1 MRFGPTS
8 LKASSVLA
16 KGLHRPK
23 FRSNL
28 RISEQIV
35 AGEKSF
41 VVKVPETNSYNRF
54 GATEYELLTLCDGT
68 RTRLDIAAVWNQLH
82 PHEALSEEE
91 VMDFLEGIEPE
102 VWEQSAGEKNRAVLE
117 RVRDERKSRVDQS
130 SMLYI
135 SFRAWDPNK
144 TLTKLDP
151 YLGWMFTP
159 AFVVFSIFLFVVAA
173 YLLAGDWSQVQRD
186 TSALYSFQG
195 KTAYDIWIFWFLLFG
210 LGAIHEFGHGLT
222 CKHFGGD
229 VHQMGF
235 LLIYFTPAFFTDTTD
250 IMLFDRIG
258 RRQWVLF
265 AGIWIELVIC
275 GIAAIFWRFT
285 APGSF
290 ANDFAYKTMLLSG
303 IQGALLNL
311 NPLIKADGYYA
322 LAEYLRI
329 DNLRDDAFAYLR
341 AWSRKYLFLADIDLP
356 QTSRRHRRVFMI
368 FGLAAISYSVLL
380 VILTILFVKNVFVS
394 KFGSTWGYFL
404 TLAVVYYFSR
414 KGLGKGWRQL
424 RAWWRE
430 KREEYMAW
438 RMTRRQQVGAIA
450 LAVVFLIPPIPSRVA
465 SDFTL
470 EPGREARLRPQVSGT
485 VRQIFIKQGDSV
497 AAGQV
502 LAVFSNPE
510 IDANAAALAQQLAIA
525 DSEVR
530 EGQSEPYAPRVA
542 AAIQERE
549 RLQQESAVAQKR
561 VDELTIRAPFAG
573 SVATPDMDQKAGEF
587 LSAGDEF
594 CEIVDRSSM
603 KARIL
608 VRDWELEDFHAG
620 SPAQLKVVTYAF
632 RTYGGRVDRVLP
644 AAALDRPVSEPDQLQ
659 RFGQQL
665 TNYFA
670 VEMVFPNPDASLIEG
685 MTGTAR
691 IAGNS
696 SPLAWQAGRGVWR
709 WLRSQF
715 W

>member
-8 LKASSVLA
+8 LKASSILA

-23 FRSNL
+23 FRSDL
-28 RISEQIV
+28 RISEQTV

-41 VVKVPETNSYNRF
+41 VLKVAETTTYNRF
-54 GATEYELLTLCDGT
+54 AATEYEFLTLCDGT
-68 RTRLDIAAVWNQLH
+68 RTKAEVAAVWNDKH
-82 PHEALSEEE
+82 PGEPLSEEE
-91 VMDFLEGIEPE
+91 IAEFLESVEPAI
-102 VWEQSAGEKNRAVLE
+102 WEQSAGEKNLAVLE
-117 RVRDERKSRVDQS
+117 RIRDERKSRLDQS
-130 SMLYI
+130 SVLYI
-135 SFRAWDPNK
+135 SFKAWDPNK
-144 TLTKLDP
+144 TLAKIDP
-151 YLGWMFTP
+151 YLGWLFTRG
-159 AFVVFSIFLFVVAA
+159 FVLFSLALFVTAA
-173 YLLAGDWSQVQRD
+173 YLLAGDWARVQRD
-186 TSALYSFQG
+186 TLSLYSFAG
-195 KTAYDIWIFWFLLFG
+195 KTAYDIWAFWILLFV

-341 AWSRKYLFLADIDLP
+341 AWSRKYLLMADIDLP
-356 QTSRRHRRVFMI
+356 QASRRHRRVFII

-380 VILTILFVKNVFVS
+380 VILTILFVKNVFIS
-394 KFGSTWGYFL
+394 KFGNTWGYLL

-414 KGLGKGWRQL
+414 KGLAKGWRQL
-424 RAWWRE
+424 RASWRE

-465 SDFTL
+465 SDFVL
-470 EPGREARLRPQVSGT
+470 EPGREARLRPQVSGM
-485 VRQIFIKQGDSV
+485 VHRVFVKQGDSV

-510 IDANAAALAQQLAIA
+510 IDANAGAQAQQLAIA

-530 EGQSEPYAPRVA
+530 EGQSEPYSAKVA

-549 RLQQESAVAQKR
+549 RLQQESAVAQKQ

-573 SVATPDMDQKAGEF
+573 IVATPGMDQKAGEF

-594 CEIVDRSSM
+594 CEIVDRSTM
-603 KARIL
+603 KARVL
-608 VRDWELEDFHAG
+608 VRDW
-620 SPAQLKVVTYAF
+620 T
-632 RTYGGRVDRVLP
+632 
-644 AAALDRPVSEPDQLQ
+644 LDD
-659 RFGQQL
+659 
-665 TNYFA
+665 
-670 VEMVFPNPDASLIEG
+670 
-685 MTGTAR
+685 
-691 IAGNS
+691 
-696 SPLAWQAGRGVWR
+696 
-709 WLRSQF
+709 
-715 W
+715 